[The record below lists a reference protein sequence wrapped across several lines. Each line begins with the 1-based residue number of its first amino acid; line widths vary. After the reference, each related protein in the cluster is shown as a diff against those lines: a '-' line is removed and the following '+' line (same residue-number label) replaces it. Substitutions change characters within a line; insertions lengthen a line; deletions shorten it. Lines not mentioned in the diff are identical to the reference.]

1 LWVLLIKVEYEIY
14 RIIVGIRILKQNIK
28 SQMCAKY
35 IQYLLYLVTS
45 LKSIVK
51 GQMIQIEL
59 TNNGLEPFIKEKEG
73 VKKALH
79 LCKALFLKVVP
90 LGLEPRTL

>member
-14 RIIVGIRILKQNIK
+14 RIIIGIRVLKKNIK

-45 LKSIVK
+45 LKSIGK

-59 TNNGLEPFIKEKEG
+59 INSGLEPIIKEKE
-73 VKKALH
+73 VNKKSPT
-79 LCKALFLKVVP
+79 FL
-90 LGLEPRTL
+90 

>member
-1 LWVLLIKVEYEIY
+1 M
-14 RIIVGIRILKQNIK
+14 GIRVLKQNIK
-28 SQMCAKY
+28 SQMCAKMCAKY

-59 TNNGLEPFIKEKEG
+59 INSGLEPIIKEKRG
-73 VKKALH
+73 IKKALH
-79 LCKALFLKVVP
+79 SVRLCF
-90 LGLEPRTL
+90 

>member
-1 LWVLLIKVEYEIY
+1 
-14 RIIVGIRILKQNIK
+14 
-28 SQMCAKY
+28 MCAKY

-59 TNNGLEPFIKEKEG
+59 INSGLEPIIKEKDG
-73 VKKALH
+73 YLKSPT
-79 LCKALFLKVVP
+79 FL
-90 LGLEPRTL
+90 

>member
-1 LWVLLIKVEYEIY
+1 
-14 RIIVGIRILKQNIK
+14 
-28 SQMCAKY
+28 MCAKY

-59 TNNGLEPFIKEKEG
+59 INSGLEPIIKEKDG
-73 VKKALH
+73 YKKSPT
-79 LCKALFLKVVP
+79 FL
-90 LGLEPRTL
+90 

>member
-1 LWVLLIKVEYEIY
+1 MIKVEYEIY
-14 RIIVGIRILKQNIK
+14 RIIVGIRVLKQNIK

-35 IQYLLYLVTS
+35 IPYLLYLVTS

-59 TNNGLEPFIKEKEG
+59 INSGLEPIIKEKDG
-73 VKKALH
+73 YKKS
-79 LCKALFLKVVP
+79 P
-90 LGLEPRTL
+90 TLL

>member
-1 LWVLLIKVEYEIY
+1 M
-14 RIIVGIRILKQNIK
+14 GIRVLKQNIK

-35 IQYLLYLVTS
+35 IPYLLYLVTS

-59 TNNGLEPFIKEKEG
+59 TNNGLEPFEN
-73 VKKALH
+73 A
-79 LCKALFLKVVP
+79 
-90 LGLEPRTL
+90 